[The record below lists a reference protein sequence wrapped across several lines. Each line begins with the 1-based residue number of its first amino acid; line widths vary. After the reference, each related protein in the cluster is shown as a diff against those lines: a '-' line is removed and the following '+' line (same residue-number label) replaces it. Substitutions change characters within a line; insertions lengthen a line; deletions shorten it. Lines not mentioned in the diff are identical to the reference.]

1 MAALQETNVRVLPC
15 VLKALARIALRRGV
29 SRDEAVRQVL
39 AEHVAA
45 QEAREAE
52 DRLTH
57 IATVLR
63 YPLPVGRGRERAD
76 RSLRLRLPE
85 GLADRAR
92 AVSLRL
98 PGQHSRAHRDYVARP
113 LTDAVVTAIA
123 VQECFT
129 DPFLH
134 GLLPVLRHNAA
145 LGLWQL
151 AVAETITK
159 PELAIQDA
167 AEYVRARIGGT
178 LTPDERRL
186 LLMSEQLD
194 DDVFW
199 HAESRFT
206 AAAKLARALLTDD
219 DSGVAKEKWL
229 YEQGNDWHEQR
240 LDHRHSV
247 HGSQRR
253 GGWEADG
260 RGSAA
265 VWRAGRNVDLQDFTD
280 WLLTLDGR
288 TTRTRIVPA
297 PGWSVRAP
305 AGWATHVVPHGQ
317 ELPARF
323 AQWAA
328 QDRVL
333 VWPVDGRQVVWP
345 VRPGHPRPVP
355 GVEPLTALARTL
367 RPEKVLEFIE
377 AILVEWGT
385 SVTDAMG
392 ASIGLDDDGSGA
404 SSELVAEFD
413 FPTPYLWL
421 PVDKAFDFGFI
432 DAGQRRAAMDAAYE
446 QAPHRTRSA
455 GERIVSEPG
464 PGPDPDFT
472 VLITRR
478 RKSRKAKP
486 MWRWPRGSVAE
497 EVFAGTSPEVVG
509 WLAERS
515 LWMARRT
522 VHGAMEAAWHDGFD
536 HYATSFWRPGG
547 LADTDLV

>member
-1 MAALQETNVRVLPC
+1 MAAVRETNVRVLPC
-15 VLKALARIALRRGV
+15 VLNALDRIALRRGV

-39 AEHVAA
+39 VEHIAA
-45 QEAREAE
+45 QEARDPE

-63 YPLPVGRGRERAD
+63 HPLPGPRSRERAD
-76 RSLRLRLPE
+76 QPLRLRLPE

-92 AVSLRL
+92 VVSLRL
-98 PGQHSRAHRDYVARP
+98 PGQHPRAHKDYVARP

-123 VQECFT
+123 VQERFN
-129 DPFLH
+129 DPFLD

-159 PELAIQDA
+159 PELAIQGA
-167 AEYVRARIGGT
+167 AEYVRARMGGT

-194 DDVFW
+194 DEVFW

-206 AAAKLARALLTDD
+206 AATKLARELLTDD
-219 DSGVAKEKWL
+219 DNGAAKEKWL
-229 YEQGNDWHEQR
+229 YEQGSDWHERR
-240 LDHRHSV
+240 LDLRHAD
-247 HGSQRR
+247 HGSQPR

-260 RGSAA
+260 RGSTA

-280 WLLTLDGR
+280 WLRALDGR
-288 TTRTRIVPA
+288 TTRRRIMPA

-305 AGWATHVVPHGQ
+305 AGWATHVVPRGR
-317 ELPARF
+317 ELPERF

-333 VWPVDGRQVVWP
+333 VWPVDGRQIVWP
-345 VRPGHPRPVP
+345 VRPGHTRPVP
-355 GVEPLTALARTL
+355 GVEPLAALARTL
-367 RPEKVLEFIE
+367 RPQEVLEFVE
-377 AILVEWGT
+377 AILIEWGT
-385 SVTDAMG
+385 SVTDAVD

-404 SSELVAEFD
+404 SSELVVEFD

-432 DAGQRRAAMDAAYE
+432 DAGQRRAAMAAAYE

-464 PGPDPDFT
+464 PGPDRDFT

-478 RKSRKAKP
+478 RKSRKSKP
-486 MWRWPRGSVAE
+486 VWRWPRGSVAE
-497 EVFAGTSPEVVG
+497 EVFAGTSPEIVS
-509 WLAERS
+509 WLADRS

-522 VHGAMEAAWHDGFD
+522 VFGAMEQAWHDGFD
-536 HYATSFWRPGG
+536 HYAASFWRPGG
-547 LADTDLV
+547 LADTDPV